1 MAIVDDYPA
10 IAAEL
15 RRLQAEQGS
24 LRDDRPAAAREQ
36 VKLAPIAQH
45 PMRATPAGESL
56 YQRLVF
62 AGAA

>member
-24 LRDDRPAAAREQ
+24 LRGDRTAAEREQ
-36 VKLAPIAQH
+36 VNSAPAAQH
-45 PMRATPAGESL
+45 PMRATSAGESL
-56 YQRLVF
+56 YRRLVLR
-62 AGAA
+62 GRR